1 MVLRRQEGGI
11 THLQDLKLPWFH
23 AERITKGGESLDDG
37 GVLHVGDTDPT
48 CAKLQ
53 AQTATGRQSSQI
65 SSGSDHLVITLLRC
79 LAVAE
84 VWTGIIFLVPSSMSL
99 LQRPLVA
106 N

>member
-37 GVLHVGDTDPT
+37 WVLHVGEDTDPT
-48 CAKLQ
+48 CANLQ
-53 AQTATGRQSSQI
+53 AQTAAGQI
-65 SSGSDHLVITLLRC
+65 SSGSDHLVITSLRC

-84 VWTGIIFLVPSSMSL
+84 VMPTRAGLIFLVPSSMSL